1 MLEWNLSG
9 NSSDMPAL
17 VCTVCCLVTL
27 NTQTGRL
34 FCTQCLWDTVEG
46 ASEKEPVLAEP
57 RHCFHVFQRRQAWEH
72 SSPWLWVW
80 LNLTF
85 ASFRTYNGTCNSESP
100 GPAWAAKTRKRMLL
114 LGTDFLSSRLRFL
127 WCSLR
132 SLSHER
138 YIRLWVGRIKSAT
151 DLSMLLPNCHLSQQ
165 LLMIFVLIVCT
176 YTDSRQTDSRWERT
190 RGEGRESEK
199 TERVH

>member
-1 MLEWNLSG
+1 
-9 NSSDMPAL
+9 MPVL

-34 FCTQCLWDTVEG
+34 FCTQCLWDMAEG

-57 RHCFHVFQRRQAWEH
+57 CWCFHIFQRWQAWER

-85 ASFRTYNGTCNSESP
+85 ANFRTYNGTCSSESP
-100 GPAWAAKTRKRMLL
+100 GPAWAAKTRKRGLS
-114 LGTDFLSSRLRFL
+114 LGTDFLSSSLRFL

-138 YIRLWVGRIKSAT
+138 YIRLWVGRIV
-151 DLSMLLPNCHLSQQ
+151 LLVKQTYPCR
-165 LLMIFVLIVCT
+165 FLIVICCSH
-176 YTDSRQTDSRWERT
+176 YLWFLC
-190 RGEGRESEK
+190 
-199 TERVH
+199 